1 MARPRRPRKIRCEPA
16 ADYLK
21 PRGIPLRQ
29 LEEVVLELEELEA
42 IRLADG
48 EGLYQEQAARLMGIS
63 RQTFANILDSAHRK
77 LAEALLR
84 GKALRIERQAA
95 GSPPVPASWHGNLIH
110 TQSNK
115 ETSA

>member
-1 MARPRRPRKIRCEPA
+1 MARPRRPRQIHCNPA
-16 ADYLK
+16 ADYFK

-29 LEEVVLELEELEA
+29 LEEIVLALEEIEA

-48 EGLYQEQAARLMGIS
+48 DGLYQEQAAQQMGVS

-84 GKALRIERQAA
+84 GKALRIERQA
-95 GSPPVPASWHGNLIH
+95 GGPPSAAPAWHGNLSP

-115 ETSA
+115 EISG

>member
-1 MARPRRPRKIRCEPA
+1 
-16 ADYLK
+16 
-21 PRGIPLRQ
+21 LRL
-29 LEEVVLELEELEA
+29 LEEVVLELEEVEA

-48 EGLYQEQAARLMGIS
+48 EGLYQVQAASLMGVS

-77 LAEALLR
+77 LAEALLH

-95 GSPPVPASWHGNLIH
+95 GSPSVAPAWRGDHTP

-115 ETSA
+115 EILG